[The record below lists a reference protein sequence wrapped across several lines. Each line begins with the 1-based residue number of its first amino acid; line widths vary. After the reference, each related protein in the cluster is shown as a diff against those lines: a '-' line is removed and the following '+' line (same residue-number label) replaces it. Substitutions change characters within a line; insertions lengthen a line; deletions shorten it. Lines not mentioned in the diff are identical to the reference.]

1 MKTFSHF
8 TTALALGTLLAAPAM
23 AEPVEYQIDNSHTF
37 ARFSYDHF
45 GLSTQ
50 LSRFDDIAGTV
61 TFDPEAKTG
70 EVNVTIDTTS
80 VDTGF
85 APFNEHIQGEDFL
98 HTGNH
103 PEATFTSTEV
113 IFEGDAPSQIVGDLT
128 LKGVTKPVTLDVTH
142 FVSVPHPMLQKP
154 AIGADAQG
162 TILRSDFNMDKFVPN
177 VGDEV
182 TLSIAIEA
190 IAP

>member
-1 MKTFSHF
+1 MKTLTRIS
-8 TTALALGTLLAAPAM
+8 TTLALGTLLAAPAM
-23 AEPVEYQIDNSHTF
+23 AEPVEYQIDTSHTF

-50 LSRFDDIAGTV
+50 LSRFDDVAGTV
-61 TFDPEAKTG
+61 VFDADAKTG
-70 EVNVTIDTTS
+70 AVDVTIDTTS

-85 APFNEHIQGEDFL
+85 ATFNEHIQGEEFL
-98 HTGNH
+98 HTGSH
-103 PEATFTSTEV
+103 PEATFTSTQV
-113 IFEGDAPSQIVGDLT
+113 IFEGDTPSQIVGDLT
-128 LKGVTKPVTLDVTH
+128 LKGVTQSVTLDITR

-182 TLSIAIEA
+182 TISIAIEA